1 MNFVCAGV
9 DFMYDGLVPFFFSFQ
24 PGLKFQKIVSSSA
37 LAIAF
42 YVYSGQLSE

>member
-9 DFMYDGLVPFFFSFQ
+9 AFTYDGLVLFFFSFQ
-24 PGLKFQKIVSSSA
+24 PGLKFQKIVSSSV
-37 LAIAF
+37 LAIVL